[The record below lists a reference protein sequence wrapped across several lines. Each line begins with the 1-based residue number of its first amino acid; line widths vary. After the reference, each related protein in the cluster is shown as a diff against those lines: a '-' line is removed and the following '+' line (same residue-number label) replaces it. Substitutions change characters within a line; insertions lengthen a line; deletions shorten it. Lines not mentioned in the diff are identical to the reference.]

1 MLRAR
6 QQLPDSQS
14 SFFSE
19 PAAGNFVQGGRWE
32 GAGDA
37 PCEGQC
43 PGSEGSVLI
52 AASNKH

>member
-19 PAAGNFVQGGRWE
+19 PAAGNFVQGGR
-32 GAGDA
+32 
-37 PCEGQC
+37 GQGMLRAR
-43 PGSEGSVLI
+43 GSALAVR
-52 AASNKH
+52 AQC